1 MGKLQIDVLGS
12 SFAIEAKEDDSYL
25 KKLLSYYAE
34 MTGQIEKHG
43 NLRNP
48 LQISILSG
56 IMLCD
61 ELYREK
67 SKNAQLVAENE
78 VSADVE
84 KRAEKMIKLLDD
96 VLTDKTETAETK

>member
-25 KKLLSYYAE
+25 KRLLSYYAE

-43 NLRNP
+43 NLKNP

-67 SKNAQLVAENE
+67 SKNAQLLTESEKNN
-78 VSADVE
+78 DIE
-84 KRAEKMIKLLDD
+84 KRAEKMIKMIDK
-96 VLTDKTETAETK
+96 VL

>member
-25 KKLLSYYAE
+25 KRLLSYYAE

-43 NLRNP
+43 NLKNP

-67 SKNAQLVAENE
+67 SKNAQLLTESEMNN
-78 VSADVE
+78 DIE
-84 KRAEKMIKLLDD
+84 KRAEKMIKMIDK
-96 VLTDKTETAETK
+96 VL

>member
-67 SKNAQLVAENE
+67 GKNAQLL
-78 VSADVE
+78 ADSE
-84 KRAEKMIKLLDD
+84 SSKDIEQRAEKMIKMIEK
-96 VLTDKTETAETK
+96 VL

>member
-12 SFAIEAKEDDSYL
+12 SFAIEAKEDDTYL

-34 MTGQIEKHG
+34 MTAQIEKRGH
-43 NLRNP
+43 LKNP
-48 LQISILSG
+48 LQVSILSG

-67 SKNAQLVAENE
+67 SKIAQQTAENE
-78 VSADVE
+78 IKNEESS
-84 KRAEKMIKLLDD
+84 KRTAAMIKMIDT
-96 VLTDKTETAETK
+96 VL

>member
-25 KKLLSYYAE
+25 KRLLSYYAE

-43 NLRNP
+43 NLKNP

-67 SKNAQLVAENE
+67 SKNAQLLTE
-78 VSADVE
+78 SE
-84 KRAEKMIKLLDD
+84 KNNDIETRAEKMIKMIDK
-96 VLTDKTETAETK
+96 VL

>member
-12 SFAIEAKEDDSYL
+12 SFAIEAKEDDAYL

-34 MTGQIEKHG
+34 MTAQIEQRGHLK
-43 NLRNP
+43 NP
-48 LQISILSG
+48 LQVSILSG

-67 SKNAQLVAENE
+67 SKIAKQTAEDE
-78 VSADVE
+78 VIDEEASKRTADMI
-84 KRAEKMIKLLDD
+84 KMIDK
-96 VLTDKTETAETK
+96 VL